1 MVMEG
6 NDREMIEEI
15 MRHLDAESQHGVY
28 RMSITFDDE
37 SEEEKSISQKCCNR
51 FGRPA
56 SETVGLLDMY
66 TDMNAGEPDRK
77 TE

>member
-37 SEEEKSISQKCCNR
+37 SEEEKSISH
-51 FGRPA
+51 
-56 SETVGLLDMY
+56 
-66 TDMNAGEPDRK
+66 
-77 TE
+77 